1 MQIHSLRNF
10 VSILLFTII
19 IEMVLGG
26 SGRLVSLGPATFKM
40 YLCTIAILVSFL
52 YILFYGKINQDFFL
66 LLSSFTFLIIGG
78 SINGLINGA
87 NISNILLDVKPLVYM
102 YMLIFFYYTINYSN
116 VFLIQKLIK
125 VNVIVLS
132 FLFLIFLYALLSGL
146 IPFEAFY
153 TLVDDND
160 RYSDI
165 MFKGTEGFFFYKGF
179 IYFVI
184 GLFFFVFT
192 SVKRK
197 AIFVGYLLLILLLT
211 LVRGFL
217 VDIVCTV
224 FFYFIFIKKMKIKKH
239 VLIIFLFLICS
250 AIITFFFLM
259 DDYATLIGDKT
270 DSDYIRILQL
280 QQVYERI
287 SFWSFF
293 IGHGFGTGVP
303 VREIHMEIAYLEI
316 FHKQGIIGIL
326 FWVYFFFIAT
336 KDFFRIRQNRNLA
349 LPFYLAI
356 IVIYVQSFT
365 NPYLNNPIGMS
376 INILS
381 LVVLKVLLRQERV
394 ILYNN
399 I

>member
-26 SGRLVSLGPATFKM
+26 SGRLVSLGPVTFKM

-52 YILFYGKINQDFFL
+52 HILFYGKINQDFFL

-146 IPFEAFY
+146 IPFETFY
-153 TLVDDND
+153 ILVDDND

-197 AIFVGYLLLILLLT
+197 TIFVGYLILILLLT

-224 FFYFIFIKKMKIKKH
+224 FFYFIFIKKVKVKKH
-239 VLIIFLFLICS
+239 VLVIFLFFICS
-250 AIITFFFLM
+250 AIITFLFLM

-270 DSDYIRILQL
+270 DSDHIRILQL

-293 IGHGFGTGVP
+293 IGHGFGIGVP

-336 KDFFRIRQNRNLA
+336 KDFFRIKQNRNLA